1 MANEKPVGL
10 IVGLLLI
17 IGFGLILS
25 MLMGTEDKRPPASA
39 ATEEN
44 PYAYASA
51 HAIDDSARFTP
62 VLDGA
67 GLSTA
72 VAGVGSPGGNSMVES
87 RMAGP
92 NMDDREGVIE
102 SEWRPGTSV
111 LAATGS
117 PAGGVAPPLRPA
129 DTIAAAAGHTTFY
142 MGPNGITR
150 TPPAGHVGGE
160 PEAARGQTY
169 VVQPGD
175 TLTRIA
181 RKIYGAGKD
190 REYKRIFEANRGAMR
205 SESDL
210 SIGQELIIPPLP
222 APAAASA
229 SSASAPLDGAS
240 GRLAAAPADR
250 AAGTPSTS
258 GRTANGRY
266 ATATLDD
273 LSGTLANM
281 GRGPATAAGR
291 AYVVQRGDRL
301 ITIARRM
308 MNDDS
313 PAAVRKLYEANRG
326 VLDSPDRLKIGV
338 ELKLP

>member
-1 MANEKPVGL
+1 MTNERPIGL

-25 MLMGTEDKRPPASA
+25 MLMGAEDKRPPASA

-44 PYAYASA
+44 PDAYASA

-67 GLSTA
+67 DLSTA
-72 VAGVGSPGGNSMVES
+72 VAGVGAPGGNSMVES
-87 RMAGP
+87 RMGGP
-92 NMDDREGVIE
+92 NVDERGGVI
-102 SEWRPGTSV
+102 SELRPGTSV
-111 LAATGS
+111 LAATGM
-117 PAGGVAPPLRPA
+117 PDGGVPVRPA
-129 DTIAAAAGHTTFY
+129 DAGHTTIY
-142 MGPNGITR
+142 IGPDGISR
-150 TPPAGHVGGE
+150 TPPSASRLDGA

-169 VVQPGD
+169 VVQAGD

-190 REYKRIFEANRGAMR
+190 RQYKRIFEANRGAMR

-222 APAAASA
+222 APAPAAS
-229 SSASAPLDGAS
+229 LDGAS
-240 GRLAAAPADR
+240 GRLADAPADR
-250 AAGTPSTS
+250 AGQ
-258 GRTANGRY
+258 GRY
-266 ATATLDD
+266 VTATMDD
-273 LSGTLANM
+273 LSGTLASM
-281 GRGPATAAGR
+281 GRRVAPPAAGR
-291 AYVVQRGDRL
+291 SYVVQRGDRL

-308 MNDDS
+308 MHDDS
-313 PAAVRKLYEANRG
+313 AAAVRKLYEANRG

>member
-1 MANEKPVGL
+1 MTNERPIGL

-25 MLMGTEDKRPPASA
+25 MLMGAEDKRPPASA

-44 PYAYASA
+44 PGAYASA

-67 GLSTA
+67 DLSTA
-72 VAGVGSPGGNSMVES
+72 VAGVGAPGGNSMVES
-87 RMAGP
+87 RMGGP
-92 NMDDREGVIE
+92 NVDERGGVI
-102 SEWRPGTSV
+102 SELRPGTSV
-111 LAATGS
+111 LAATGM
-117 PAGGVAPPLRPA
+117 PDGGVPVRPA
-129 DTIAAAAGHTTFY
+129 DAGHTTIY
-142 MGPNGITR
+142 IGPDGISR
-150 TPPAGHVGGE
+150 TPPSASRLDGA

-169 VVQPGD
+169 VVQAGD

-222 APAAASA
+222 A
-229 SSASAPLDGAS
+229 
-240 GRLAAAPADR
+240 AAPADR
-250 AAGTPSTS
+250 AGQ
-258 GRTANGRY
+258 GRY
-266 ATATLDD
+266 VTATMDD
-273 LSGTLANM
+273 LSGTLASM
-281 GRGPATAAGR
+281 GRRAAPPAGR
-291 AYVVQRGDRL
+291 SYVVQRGDRL

-308 MNDDS
+308 MHDDS
-313 PAAVRKLYEANRG
+313 AAAVRKLYEANRG

>member
-1 MANEKPVGL
+1 MTNERPIGL

-25 MLMGTEDKRPPASA
+25 MLMGTEDKLPPASA

-44 PYAYASA
+44 PDAYASA

-67 GLSTA
+67 DLSTA

-92 NMDDREGVIE
+92 NLDERDGVIE

-111 LAATGS
+111 LAATGT
-117 PAGGVAPPLRPA
+117 PDGGVPVRPA
-129 DTIAAAAGHTTFY
+129 DAGHTTIY
-142 MGPNGITR
+142 IGPGGISR
-150 TPPAGHVGGE
+150 TPPSASRLDGA

-169 VVQPGD
+169 VVQAGD
-175 TLTRIA
+175 NLTRIA

-190 REYKRIFEANRGAMR
+190 RQYKRIFEANRGAMR

-222 APAAASA
+222 APAAAS
-229 SSASAPLDGAS
+229 SAPLDGPS
-240 GRLAAAPADR
+240 GRLADAPADR
-250 AAGTPSTS
+250 AGQ
-258 GRTANGRY
+258 GRY
-266 ATATLDD
+266 VTATMDD
-273 LSGTLANM
+273 LSGTLARM
-281 GRGPATAAGR
+281 GGRAAPPAAGR
-291 AYVVQRGDRL
+291 SYVVQRGDRL

-308 MNDDS
+308 MHDDS
-313 PAAVRKLYEANRG
+313 AAAVRKLYEANRG